1 MTQYDDFED
10 SDGVTSEGEDPY
22 PYVLF
27 QRSRFYNQVNTWGTH
42 TLKQKTFFGYIKW
55 NICSEIHTLF

>member
-10 SDGVTSEGEDPY
+10 SDGVTSEGEEPY

-42 TLKQKTFFGYIKW
+42 
-55 NICSEIHTLF
+55 S